1 MTVAHLTRALAS
13 AAVAL
18 ALATTAQAQQKAPDT
33 FAPLAQKLL
42 PGVVNIS
49 TTQTVEGRGGM
60 LGQLPEGHPLREF
73 FEQFGGAPQQERE
86 RELRSLGSGFV
97 IDEEGYVVTNHHVV
111 KKADEVTVILQDD
124 TQIKAEI
131 VGSDPETDLA
141 LLKIDADKELTAL
154 SWGDS
159 EKARIGDWV
168 LAIGNP
174 FGLGGSVTAGIVSA
188 RGRDINAGPYSR
200 YIQTDTAINQGN
212 SGGPLFNMDGQVI
225 GVNTAI
231 LSPSGGSVGVG
242 FALPA
247 SVAEPVIADLR
258 EDGKV
263 SRGWL
268 GVTVQPVTEQ
278 LAKGLELDAE
288 HGALVGGVADGAP
301 AQKAGLKTGDVIL
314 ELEGEKVADSNDLA
328 RRVARF
334 DPGESVEMTV
344 WRDGETITRTVEL
357 GERPSAAAEKA
368 PTQKDEPDTKQAA
381 MALGAKLAP
390 ANAEVLGQFDLPRG
404 VDGAV
409 VVEVARN
416 GPAASRGIR
425 PGDVVA
431 QVGQTEVTSPGD
443 VYGYVNEALE
453 RGADSVVLLVQRD
466 DGSHFVP
473 VPLAKPEE

>member
-1 MTVAHLTRALAS
+1 MTIASLTRALTG

-18 ALATTAQAQQKAPDT
+18 TLVTGAHAQQTAPDT
-33 FAPLAQKLL
+33 FAPLAEELS

-73 FEQFGGAPQQERE
+73 FEQFGGVPQQQRE
-86 RELRSLGSGFV
+86 RELSSLGSGFV
-97 IDEEGYVVTNHHVV
+97 IDDAGYIVTNNHVV
-111 KKADEVTVILQDD
+111 KKADKITVILQDD
-124 TQIKAEI
+124 TQLKAEV
-131 VGSDPETDLA
+131 VGADPETDLA
-141 LLKIDADKELTAL
+141 LLKVDTEKELHAL

-159 EKARIGDWV
+159 EAARIGDWV

-200 YIQTDTAINQGN
+200 FIQTDTAINQGN
-212 SGGPLFNMDGQVI
+212 SGGPLFNMDGEVI

-242 FALPA
+242 FALPS
-247 SVAEPVIADLR
+247 SVAEPVVADLR
-258 EDGKV
+258 EDGQV

-268 GVTVQPVTEQ
+268 GVTVQPLTEE

-301 AQKAGLKTGDVIL
+301 AQKSGVQPGDVIL
-314 ELEGEKVADSNDLA
+314 ELNGEKVEDSNDLA

-334 DPGESVEMTV
+334 DPGEGVELTI
-344 WRDGETITRTVEL
+344 WREGETIARTVEL
-357 GERPSAAAEKA
+357 GERPSASGQRAE
-368 PTQKDEPDTKQAA
+368 TQESDVERKAA

-390 ANAEVLGQFDLPRG
+390 AESEVLEQFDLSR
-404 VDGAV
+404 DTEGAV

-425 PGDVVA
+425 PGDVIS
-431 QVGQTEVTSPGD
+431 QIGQTKVAGPD
-443 VYGYVNEALE
+443 AVYGYVNEALK
-453 RGADSVVLLVQRD
+453 RGADSVVLLVRRD

-473 VPLAKPEE
+473 VPLAQPEE